1 MTRVK
6 IKETTS
12 RDSIIKNILTSTD
25 AGLNYLAMIVC
36 KILDLSYDDFTF
48 SLIHPNVSVNENI
61 INSEVDI
68 AMQNNDMIVNV
79 EVNSTKGRKIERK
92 NKMYL
97 SNNEIKTLE
106 KYNVNYNN
114 YDSLSSLIFYLNEI
128 EGDDD
133 LEQLAIELSEFNYY
147 NNQNK
152 YLE

>member
-1 MTRVK
+1 MK
-6 IKETTS
+6 KECNNKEFVF
-12 RDSIIKNILTSTD
+12 DTD
-25 AGLNYLAMIVC
+25 
-36 KILDLSYDDFTF
+36 DL
-48 SLIHPNVSVNENI
+48 
-61 INSEVDI
+61 
-68 AMQNNDMIVNV
+68 
-79 EVNSTKGRKIERK
+79 KIEIK

-114 YDSLSSLIFYLNEI
+114 YDSLSSLIFDLNEI

-152 YLE
+152 

>member
-1 MTRVK
+1 MK
-6 IKETTS
+6 KECNNKELVF
-12 RDSIIKNILTSTD
+12 DTD
-25 AGLNYLAMIVC
+25 
-36 KILDLSYDDFTF
+36 DL
-48 SLIHPNVSVNENI
+48 
-61 INSEVDI
+61 
-68 AMQNNDMIVNV
+68 
-79 EVNSTKGRKIERK
+79 KKERE

-114 YDSLSSLIFYLNEI
+114 YDSLSSLIFDLNEI

-152 YLE
+152 

>member
-1 MTRVK
+1 MK
-6 IKETTS
+6 KECNN
-12 RDSIIKNILTSTD
+12 KEFVFGTD
-25 AGLNYLAMIVC
+25 
-36 KILDLSYDDFTF
+36 DL
-48 SLIHPNVSVNENI
+48 
-61 INSEVDI
+61 
-68 AMQNNDMIVNV
+68 
-79 EVNSTKGRKIERK
+79 KIERK

-114 YDSLSSLIFYLNEI
+114 YDSLSSLIFDLNEI

-152 YLE
+152 

>member
-1 MTRVK
+1 MK
-6 IKETTS
+6 MKKECNNTEFVF
-12 RDSIIKNILTSTD
+12 DTD
-25 AGLNYLAMIVC
+25 
-36 KILDLSYDDFTF
+36 DL
-48 SLIHPNVSVNENI
+48 
-61 INSEVDI
+61 
-68 AMQNNDMIVNV
+68 
-79 EVNSTKGRKIERK
+79 KIERK

-114 YDSLSSLIFYLNEI
+114 YDSLSSLIFDLNEI

-152 YLE
+152 

>member
-1 MTRVK
+1 MK
-6 IKETTS
+6 KECNNEKFVF
-12 RDSIIKNILTSTD
+12 DTD
-25 AGLNYLAMIVC
+25 
-36 KILDLSYDDFTF
+36 DL
-48 SLIHPNVSVNENI
+48 
-61 INSEVDI
+61 
-68 AMQNNDMIVNV
+68 
-79 EVNSTKGRKIERK
+79 KIERK

-114 YDSLSSLIFYLNEI
+114 YDSLSSLIFDLNEI

-152 YLE
+152 

>member
-1 MTRVK
+1 MK
-6 IKETTS
+6 KECNNKEFVF
-12 RDSIIKNILTSTD
+12 DTD
-25 AGLNYLAMIVC
+25 
-36 KILDLSYDDFTF
+36 DL
-48 SLIHPNVSVNENI
+48 
-61 INSEVDI
+61 
-68 AMQNNDMIVNV
+68 
-79 EVNSTKGRKIERK
+79 KIERK

-114 YDSLSSLIFYLNEI
+114 YDSLSSLIFDLNEI

-152 YLE
+152 WGCWEIK

>member
-1 MTRVK
+1 MK
-6 IKETTS
+6 KECN
-12 RDSIIKNILTSTD
+12 DKEFVFDTD
-25 AGLNYLAMIVC
+25 
-36 KILDLSYDDFTF
+36 DL
-48 SLIHPNVSVNENI
+48 
-61 INSEVDI
+61 
-68 AMQNNDMIVNV
+68 
-79 EVNSTKGRKIERK
+79 KIERK

-114 YDSLSSLIFYLNEI
+114 YDSLSSLIFDLNEI

-152 YLE
+152 

>member
-1 MTRVK
+1 MK
-6 IKETTS
+6 MKKECNNKEFVF
-12 RDSIIKNILTSTD
+12 DTD
-25 AGLNYLAMIVC
+25 
-36 KILDLSYDDFTF
+36 DL
-48 SLIHPNVSVNENI
+48 
-61 INSEVDI
+61 
-68 AMQNNDMIVNV
+68 
-79 EVNSTKGRKIERK
+79 KIERK

-114 YDSLSSLIFYLNEI
+114 YNSLSSLIFDLNEI

-152 YLE
+152 

>member
-1 MTRVK
+1 MK
-6 IKETTS
+6 KECNNEKFVF
-12 RDSIIKNILTSTD
+12 DTD
-25 AGLNYLAMIVC
+25 
-36 KILDLSYDDFTF
+36 DL
-48 SLIHPNVSVNENI
+48 
-61 INSEVDI
+61 
-68 AMQNNDMIVNV
+68 
-79 EVNSTKGRKIERK
+79 KIERK

-114 YDSLSSLIFYLNEI
+114 YDNLSSLIFDLNEI

-152 YLE
+152 

>member
-1 MTRVK
+1 MK
-6 IKETTS
+6 KECNNKEFVF
-12 RDSIIKNILTSTD
+12 DTD
-25 AGLNYLAMIVC
+25 
-36 KILDLSYDDFTF
+36 DL
-48 SLIHPNVSVNENI
+48 
-61 INSEVDI
+61 
-68 AMQNNDMIVNV
+68 
-79 EVNSTKGRKIERK
+79 KIERK

-114 YDSLSSLIFYLNEI
+114 YDSLSSLIFDLNDI

-152 YLE
+152 